1 VPSGT
6 APPCDST
13 SFETFADV
21 AYADHPSA
29 LLDLMVP
36 RDIERP
42 MPLVVWV
49 HGGGWRSGDKAD
61 RAQAQRLLCRGYALA
76 SINYRL
82 SDAAIFPAQ
91 IHDVKAAVRFLRSI
105 ASNYE
110 IDPTRIAV
118 FGSSAGGHLAALA
131 GSSDGDPA
139 LEDLALGSAGASS
152 RVQAVVDWYG
162 PTRLNE
168 MDAQLRVQGCPA
180 VSAQHNQPGSAE
192 SALLGCAPGDADCAD
207 EVQRA
212 DPSRHADAVDPPH
225 LLLHGTD
232 DCVSPEAQSTLLAAA
247 LGSAGACVVS
257 RRVLGAAHG
266 GPEWMSPPVQDTVSD
281 FLDRTLA
288 RGTLSPVVVNCAA
301 FLITGDATASAG
313 ARWTYHSTDAGTE
326 FRLSGVLYVPS
337 AAAPIPAIVVSHGY
351 GGSATGYSSQVARV
365 ARDWGMAA
373 IATNYT
379 HAVDAADAD
388 SLPQGGDG
396 ASDANVARA
405 HKTRDLLS
413 CVGGVD
419 MRRIAAHGHS
429 MGGFV
434 TGQLLGAYP
443 ADFIAASHTAGGAS
457 ETGVNATRVSAAMH
471 IRTPYQLHHG
481 DADNVVDV
489 ALDRTLD
496 GILTASGTRHQLVVY
511 PAFDHDDI
519 ALDATMLARV
529 RLWYR
534 AHGVP

>member
-1 VPSGT
+1 
-6 APPCDST
+6 
-13 SFETFADV
+13 
-21 AYADHPSA
+21 
-29 LLDLMVP
+29 
-36 RDIERP
+36 
-42 MPLVVWV
+42 
-49 HGGGWRSGDKAD
+49 
-61 RAQAQRLLCRGYALA
+61 
-76 SINYRL
+76 
-82 SDAAIFPAQ
+82 
-91 IHDVKAAVRFLRSI
+91 
-105 ASNYE
+105 
-110 IDPTRIAV
+110 
-118 FGSSAGGHLAALA
+118 
-131 GSSDGDPA
+131 
-139 LEDLALGSAGASS
+139 
-152 RVQAVVDWYG
+152 
-162 PTRLNE
+162 
-168 MDAQLRVQGCPA
+168 
-180 VSAQHNQPGSAE
+180 
-192 SALLGCAPGDADCAD
+192 
-207 EVQRA
+207 
-212 DPSRHADAVDPPH
+212 
-225 LLLHGTD
+225 
-232 DCVSPEAQSTLLAAA
+232 
-247 LGSAGACVVS
+247 
-257 RRVLGAAHG
+257 
-266 GPEWMSPPVQDTVSD
+266 MSPQVQDTVAG

-301 FLITGDATASAG
+301 FLVTGDATASAG

-326 FRLSGVLYVPS
+326 FRLSGVLYVPPVD
-337 AAAPIPAIVVSHGY
+337 APVPAVVVSHGY
-351 GGSATGYSSQVARV
+351 GGSAAGYSSQVARV
-365 ARDWGMAA
+365 AREWGMAA

-405 HKTRDLLS
+405 HKARDLLS
-413 CVGGVD
+413 CVDRID

-457 ETGVNATRVSAAMH
+457 ETGANATRASTAMQ

-496 GILTASGTRHQLVVY
+496 GILAASGTRHQLLVY